1 MVGVVCPQM
10 IMTTIASEYHH
21 LCRTVS
27 DIWEHLPTLERY
39 ALECSHITECG
50 VRTGV
55 SSFAF
60 ANGLRRT
67 PNARLIQ
74 VDRDPLPVHFQD
86 CAKREGLDVIGYHMS
101 DLECPMEDTD
111 LLFIDTW
118 HVYGQM
124 KRELARW
131 HPHVRKYIIMHDTEV
146 DRWVGETIREKLDG
160 ERQSRETGIPLSEIM
175 RGIWPAVTEFLEA
188 HPEWTLRE
196 HYSNCNGLTVL
207 ERKDP
212 K

>member
-1 MVGVVCPQM
+1 
-10 IMTTIASEYHH
+10 MTTIASEFHR
-21 LCRTVS
+21 LCRTRS

-74 VDRDPLPVHFQD
+74 VDRDPLPVHFQK
-86 CAKREGLDVIGYHMS
+86 CAKAEGLDVIGYHMS
-101 DLECPMEDTD
+101 DLECPMEETD

-131 HPHVRKYIIMHDTEV
+131 HSHVRKYIVMHDTEI
-146 DRWVGETIREKLDG
+146 DRWVGETIREKMDG
-160 ERQSRETGIPLSEIM
+160 ERQSRETGIPLAEIM

-188 HPEWTLRE
+188 HPEWVIRE
-196 HYSNCNGLTVL
+196 HHPNCNGLTVL
-207 ERKDP
+207 ERKVA